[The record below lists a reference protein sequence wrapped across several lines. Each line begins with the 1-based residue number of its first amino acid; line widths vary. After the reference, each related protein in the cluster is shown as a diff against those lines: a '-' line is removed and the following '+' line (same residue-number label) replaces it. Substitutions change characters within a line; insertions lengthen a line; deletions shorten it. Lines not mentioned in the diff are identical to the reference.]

1 MLGSFRSNVTVGIAV
16 LVGIAGLSN
25 TALPHGRL
33 PLLPIHLAQA
43 PKTTHSPE
51 CQCASPA
58 SSLPLVCAARPAARS
73 GDYDSDTVN
82 QGNTL
87 PELQYEQVLDNL
99 AQFAVNPSALPWQMN
114 LKEGTSQVTDSLSG
128 GAALDIGPPV
138 GWFPQLLG
146 SRTVVA
152 QWGMAPVV
160 DPTELQL
167 LRIAYRRAY
176 GLPDMPSPEFL
187 DELAHEL
194 KDQFASNA
202 DLRNESELFYDFHGR
217 SSRDARHLEARR
229 RHSERRN
236 FLRAGRCHGRPLA
249 VGEERLP
256 EDRVDPARPDADST
270 WLVPCRSQAGRPEGR
285 MLRREER
292 AYLRVGLCRRS
303 RGTDA
308 VHTSRP
314 ETL

>member
-1 MLGSFRSNVTVGIAV
+1 MRLACLLLAAGLCCAAGCTVG
-16 LVGIAGLSN
+16 
-25 TALPHGRL
+25 RL
-33 PLLPIHLAQA
+33 R
-43 PKTTHSPE
+43 E
-51 CQCASPA
+51 
-58 SSLPLVCAARPAARS
+58 R
-73 GDYDSDTVN
+73 TVN

-87 PELQYEQVLDNL
+87 PELQYQQVLDNL

-128 GAALDIGPPV
+128 GAALDTGPPV

-202 DLRNESELFYDFHGR
+202 DLRNESELFYDFQGS
-217 SSRDARHLEARR
+217 SSRDARHLEARIVTANDE
-229 RHSERRN
+229 S
-236 FLRAGRCHGRPLA
+236 FCG
-249 VGEERLP
+249 
-256 EDRVDPARPDADST
+256 
-270 WLVPCRSQAGRPEGR
+270 QAGAAGDRSPLVRNVCRKIESIERDLTRIQPGWFHVGR
-285 MLRREER
+285 RRDVPKDACYVGKSGHTYVWVSADGREELTEFTLVVLKLS
-292 AYLRVGLCRRS
+292 ALIKETQTLINPGSVKFSPGD
-303 RGTDA
+303 RGG
-308 VHTSRP
+308 
-314 ETL
+314 